1 MLGTVKLYVFET
13 SPNSRRSR
21 QPIPAKIYKELNA
34 MSIGVIFNRQP
45 FLYGNAC
52 DKNAPMMRHH
62 ITDK

>member
-1 MLGTVKLYVFET
+1 
-13 SPNSRRSR
+13 
-21 QPIPAKIYKELNA
+21 
-34 MSIGVIFNRQP
+34 MSIGAVFNRQP